1 MEKDN
6 PDVLA
11 STVSV
16 QCPGL
21 SKLLMTVL
29 LLCAAVCCQELALW
43 LELLVPPAEDN
54 WTTAAPGLGTM
65 LFLGVPQC
73 AGGAEP
79 EVEGQEAKGGT
90 SLGTRHTSPPRCWL
104 GAFYLQPFHC
114 NLFGKEMLLL
124 KRGGRWS
131 TQNNHMVLCL

>member
-29 LLCAAVCCQELALW
+29 FLCAAVCCQGLALW
-43 LELLVPPAEDN
+43 LEFLVPPGEDKLLPQA
-54 WTTAAPGLGTM
+54 WGPSCSQGCRSVQVGLSQRWRDRRPRAALAWALST
-65 LFLGVPQC
+65 LLHRGVGWVPSTC
-73 AGGAEP
+73 
-79 EVEGQEAKGGT
+79 
-90 SLGTRHTSPPRCWL
+90 SPSIAISWQRDAVTEERRQVVNP
-104 GAFYLQPFHC
+104 
-114 NLFGKEMLLL
+114 K
-124 KRGGRWS
+124 
-131 TQNNHMVLCL
+131 